1 MGSLPP
7 RDSVGCWLPTAVNH
21 PILSDDVLIRP
32 GDWLHGDRDGMVCIP
47 AEILTEVTEK
57 SLTAMNIESLVR
69 RAILNGMDP
78 QQACLTHGK
87 F

>member
-1 MGSLPP
+1 
-7 RDSVGCWLPTAVNH
+7 
-21 PILSDDVLIRP
+21 
-32 GDWLHGDRDGMVCIP
+32 MVCIP

-57 SLTAMNIESLVR
+57 ALTAMNTESLVR

-78 QQACLTHGK
+78 QQAYLTHGK